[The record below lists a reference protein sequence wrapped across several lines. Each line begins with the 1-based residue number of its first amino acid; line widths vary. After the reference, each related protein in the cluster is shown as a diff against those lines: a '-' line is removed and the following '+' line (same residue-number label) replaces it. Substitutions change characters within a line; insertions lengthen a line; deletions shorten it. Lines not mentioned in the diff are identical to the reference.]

1 MKNPI
6 LLAYPYGILPS
17 PFQKGLNLHAFRGG
31 PALGHGPI
39 RVGHGVFQL
48 PTVEAPG
55 WEGADG
61 GMHSWEHPMV
71 NLRRIYG

>member
-17 PFQKGLNLHAFRGG
+17 LHHG

-71 NLRRIYG
+71 NLW